1 MSKNKKL
8 ISNIIIIIFIIN
20 IFMACSLILKESY
33 VLNVTSQN
41 EEEVKKI
48 LKSEIENT
56 YNIDRLELGQGF
68 NSGELTIYYK
78 NGETKEIIITEGMF
92 KDSDIGY
99 IKANGYSLDDI
110 ARNIFIISFLFL
122 ILWLILRKITVNDEN
137 SVKMI
142 AKENTTKFIAII
154 VLACLILAV
163 TIYTFYIESPKQNI
177 LSVKEYSDN
186 EEFYLENENMY
197 VKNNSNEYVQ
207 VPGDFS
213 EMSIIDYT
221 EGTYQAKTN
230 IGEMYFYYKKDG
242 KIYLVLSDNSN
253 CENWEVKELTSE
265 SIGVPENSKI
275 KYIRISGNHGFIFYI
290 APDGIGGILKSTT
303 EGNYWEKLKTDF
315 ELNDNCEFKFLNEFG
330 MDVDGFLTVPS
341 DDNSKCDIYEVD
353 SLEEE
358 TLKKIDISNIYKG
371 DKKLDYYHMPEY
383 WEENKLYCIME
394 VGESS
399 TDTNTEKFVAM
410 DKNWQTISDYYQEKE
425 QEAKREEEYIKKY
438 NEIVD
443 NLDSDI
449 FLIDA
454 ENYDVES
461 NEIKI
466 SEEKAKKIA
475 ENGFDIADTDND
487 YDNKETI
494 EIKEVSA
501 NRFFTAKYN
510 ESRDAYPDIKRKAYV
525 VSKSD
530 DIGNGVSVYV
540 DVTTGLIIG
549 GRMFG
554 D

>member
-1 MSKNKKL
+1 MK
-8 ISNIIIIIFIIN
+8 
-20 IFMACSLILKESY
+20 Y
-33 VLNVTSQN
+33 Q
-41 EEEVKKI
+41 
-48 LKSEIENT
+48 
-56 YNIDRLELGQGF
+56 
-68 NSGELTIYYK
+68 
-78 NGETKEIIITEGMF
+78 
-92 KDSDIGY
+92 
-99 IKANGYSLDDI
+99 
-110 ARNIFIISFLFL
+110 
-122 ILWLILRKITVNDEN
+122 
-137 SVKMI
+137 
-142 AKENTTKFIAII
+142 I
-154 VLACLILAV
+154 V
-163 TIYTFYIESPKQNI
+163 
-177 LSVKEYSDN
+177 
-186 EEFYLENENMY
+186 
-197 VKNNSNEYVQ
+197 
-207 VPGDFS
+207 
-213 EMSIIDYT
+213 
-221 EGTYQAKTN
+221 
-230 IGEMYFYYKKDG
+230 
-242 KIYLVLSDNSN
+242 
-253 CENWEVKELTSE
+253 
-265 SIGVPENSKI
+265 
-275 KYIRISGNHGFIFYI
+275 
-290 APDGIGGILKSTT
+290 
-303 EGNYWEKLKTDF
+303 
-315 ELNDNCEFKFLNEFG
+315 
-330 MDVDGFLTVPS
+330 
-341 DDNSKCDIYEVD
+341 
-353 SLEEE
+353 
-358 TLKKIDISNIYKG
+358 G